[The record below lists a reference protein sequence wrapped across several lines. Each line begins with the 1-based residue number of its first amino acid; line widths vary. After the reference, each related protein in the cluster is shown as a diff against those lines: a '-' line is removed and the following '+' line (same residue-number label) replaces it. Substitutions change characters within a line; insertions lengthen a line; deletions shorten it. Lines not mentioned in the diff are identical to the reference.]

1 MNYCTRYMTAHRM
14 AGMSLWDS
22 NIVSTRFHRK
32 AHCMMFE
39 FIVLATV
46 GALALAVF
54 GPRYVARVKPPK
66 GLDLDDPERR
76 RFMEMSK

>member
-1 MNYCTRYMTAHRM
+1 
-14 AGMSLWDS
+14 
-22 NIVSTRFHRK
+22 
-32 AHCMMFE
+32 MMFE

-66 GLDLDDPERR
+66 GLDLDDPEQR